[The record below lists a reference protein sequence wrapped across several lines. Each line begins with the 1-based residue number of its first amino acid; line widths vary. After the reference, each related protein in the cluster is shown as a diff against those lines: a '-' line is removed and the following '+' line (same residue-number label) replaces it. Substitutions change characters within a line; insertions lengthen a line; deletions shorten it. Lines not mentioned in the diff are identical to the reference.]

1 MTKIHIT
8 LVGGQPSP
16 VYNGILSNMPE
27 KVIFVCSNDSEDIAK
42 RIKDNI
48 QLESD
53 IIGGV
58 PPSDMEAI
66 NKTASDLFNKY
77 KEDEVSL
84 NLTGGAKLWMLL
96 FYNVFIKNEKAYLFY
111 IDQNN
116 LEWDLRTATNKKIS
130 FDPDKLFELQGTPLR
145 HYRPISL
152 YNDEDY
158 SMINKVEKARS
169 FSFKDFNYLT
179 TILPKKWDNQLE
191 NNNSGNFY
199 LENGSYIK
207 WDKQTE
213 EVELYIAKGYR
224 SLHETYSSPNII
236 QLFFKTGWFE
246 YKVAHLFKDRYKDI
260 RLNCIFDTKNN
271 DPKNE
276 VDIIVNTG
284 EKLLFVECKTSLYEK
299 TDIDKFHSVIKNYG
313 GTGSKGL
320 VFTLVPMNDAALEK
334 CKDNDMITFCWAG
347 HKNVK
352 GDLFKL
358 IDIEIKKI
366 NKR

>member
-116 LEWDLRTATNKKIS
+116 LEWDLKTATNKKIS

-145 HYRPISL
+145 HYRPISV
-152 YNDEDY
+152 YNDEDDDV
-158 SMINKVEKARS
+158 IRQIERARK
-169 FSFKDFNYLT
+169 FAPHSFKTLT
-179 TILPKKWDNQLE
+179 TVLEEGWERQLINNEEGEFKRKGSFVKWNKK
-191 NNNSGNFY
+191 
-199 LENGSYIK
+199 
-207 WDKQTE
+207 TE
-213 EVELYIAKGYR
+213 EVELQLESGYQTF
-224 SLHETYSSPNII
+224 HHTYSSPNII
-236 QLFFKTGWFE
+236 NLVFNTGWFE
-246 YKVAHLFKDRYKDI
+246 YKVASLFKSHYNDI
-260 RLNCIFDTKNN
+260 RLNCLFDSKDNLT
-271 DPKNE
+271 KNE

-284 EKLLFVECKTSLYEK
+284 DKLIFVECKTNLSK
-299 TDIDKFHSVIKNYG
+299 ITDIDKFHSVVKNYG

-334 CKDNDMITFCWAG
+334 CKDNDMITFCWAE

-352 GDLFKL
+352 EDLFKL
-358 IDIEIKKI
+358 LDKEIKKI